1 MPREKCPV
9 LSGQEWTHP
18 PVRGAR
24 DDNAGTVGKSPTERE
39 IMSTQSSTHPSSQHL
54 DAPVAQR
61 TGVLRRGLIL
71 AIVLAAL
78 DVVTGILAV
87 FGSFFAPPE
96 VGILIIALGVA
107 TLVVVPYAWNGRRSP
122 ALIAI
127 VVRLLSAAT
136 ALPAF
141 FVPDVPAAG
150 IVAAAVGILIS
161 VLCAYLIASGLRR
174 ERV

>member
-1 MPREKCPV
+1 
-9 LSGQEWTHP
+9 
-18 PVRGAR
+18 
-24 DDNAGTVGKSPTERE
+24 
-39 IMSTQSSTHPSSQHL
+39 MSTQSSTGSSTQSSPPPLH
-54 DAPVAQR
+54 APVTQR
-61 TGVLRRGLIL
+61 IRVLRRGLIL
-71 AIVLAAL
+71 AIILAAL

-96 VGILIIALGVA
+96 VGILIIALGVL
-107 TLVVVPYAWNGRRSP
+107 TLVVVPYAWNGRRTP

-136 ALPAF
+136 GLPAF

-150 IVAAAVGILIS
+150 VVAAAAGILIS

-174 ERV
+174 GHP

>member
-1 MPREKCPV
+1 
-9 LSGQEWTHP
+9 
-18 PVRGAR
+18 
-24 DDNAGTVGKSPTERE
+24 
-39 IMSTQSSTHPSSQHL
+39 MSTQSSTQRSTQHL
-54 DAPVAQR
+54 DSPVAQR
-61 TGVLRRGLIL
+61 TRVLRRGLIL

-96 VGILIIALGVA
+96 VGIVIIALGVA
-107 TLVVVPYAWNGRRSP
+107 TLVVVPYAWNGRRTP

-136 ALPAF
+136 GLPAF

-174 ERV
+174 ERSSI